1 MGVMPRWIVDA
12 PTSIDFDDVTELHM
26 RLVAGSVAV
35 LATDERP
42 SLSVSEISG
51 CPLQV
56 SHNHGVL
63 TVSYETLS
71 WEQLLWL
78 RPQHDMAMAAVTVTV
93 PASCSVR
100 LGVISAS
107 ALVCGLSSGAWVKGV
122 SSEIILDGVTGDV
135 EADTVSGSL
144 EARDTD
150 GAIRFTSVS
159 GNLTLADG
167 MVTRLDADSINGQ
180 IAADVTLATAGSV
193 RVGTIVGDVT
203 LRLPADSDMRV
214 RLHSASGLVHS
225 EFDSLRTAM
234 SPASHTVSGN
244 VGAGSGN
251 VSVNSVSGTVTLLR
265 RPERRTPPRSQAP
278 RAEAGMESETR

>member
-1 MGVMPRWIVDA
+1 MSRWTVDA
-12 PTSIDFDDVTELHM
+12 PTSIDFDDVTALHM

-42 SLSVSEISG
+42 SLTVSEISG

-56 SHNHGVL
+56 SHDRGAL

-71 WEQLLWL
+71 WERLLWL
-78 RPQHDMAMAAVTVTV
+78 KPLHDTAAVTVTV
-93 PASCSVR
+93 PAGCPAQ
-100 LGVISAS
+100 LGVTSAS

-122 SSEIILDGVTGDV
+122 SSEITLDGVTGDV

-180 IAADVTLATAGSV
+180 VTADVTLAAAGIV
-193 RVGTIVGDVT
+193 RVSTIAGDVT
-203 LRLPADSDMRV
+203 LRLPAESDTQV
-214 RLHSASGLVHS
+214 RLHSTSGRVHS
-225 EFDSLRTAM
+225 EFDSLRAAM

-251 VSVNSVSGTVTLLR
+251 VSVNSVSGAVTLLR
-265 RPERRTPPRSQAP
+265 RPERRTPPRGQTP